1 MIQVSPFLSFTI
13 AVLLLIVGKIL
24 TMNIAVL
31 RKYSIPEPVVG
42 GILCALLVALA
53 YWIAGWRIQFEL
65 GVRDHLLLLF
75 FGQAFK
81 QRFADDQRLDRE
93 NVA

>member
-1 MIQVSPFLSFTI
+1 MESKAHHWNGLSARAPGWSRQKSFNGSSPNKMIQVSPFLSFTI

-42 GILCALLVALA
+42 GI
-53 YWIAGWRIQFEL
+53 
-65 GVRDHLLLLF
+65 
-75 FGQAFK
+75 
-81 QRFADDQRLDRE
+81 
-93 NVA
+93 